1 MSKSKLSVL
10 AAALSEKSGLSVED
24 AEKFIKQMFDVAN
37 GALQQDKIVKMK
49 WLGTFKVQSVKD
61 RESIDVNTGERI
73 LIEGR
78 DKISFTPDTVLKEI
92 VNKPFAQFETVV
104 VNDGVDFSAI
114 DEKFAKME
122 AVQSQE
128 NEKAVSEPEEVAA
141 VSQKTASGPEVTSSI
156 QDAAPSMQ
164 EVVSFEQEG
173 DFAQETLLQK
183 PEQTVIVIPGSGS
196 VSSPSSSVLVFGD
209 DDVEPQKSN
218 FGDEVVVISDHQ
230 EIVAVSGNS
239 FANSFSHS
247 HSQSETVSNNSAP
260 TKSLVAADNVQA
272 SVDDAQIS
280 APLSL
285 DQQKEEEALG
295 ATEDL
300 SHEQVYHLEGKAA
313 KDEVESKAGYH
324 VVGKAEDEVEAKAE
338 NEAESLIEAN
348 VGNQPEN
355 KVEKQIESRVENQV
369 IEETSRKLVENERLN
384 KQDAQ
389 DENGEQDAQDE
400 EIDEQGNRH
409 FIIPKYLVAIAC
421 VIFVA
426 LVGGGCW
433 FAFNYGKI
441 SAQRDHLALQLNQ
454 PKAKSATKHSAPKPT
469 AVQDSTQLI
478 LQQKAKQD
486 SIRLAEANK
495 AIKLA
500 EEAEMLKEQSKNK
513 NASKELAEGTSKG
526 ILSETAASQKQRE
539 KLQAE
544 RAKTAAERAAAE
556 KAAAKAKAEEALAEK
571 LKADK
576 AKKAKDAKSAKSAE
590 VTKPSKYDSD
600 PRVRTG
606 AYRIVGVAQ
615 TVTVKSGQTLAGIS
629 KTYLG
634 AGMECYVEAINGS
647 SEVKAGQKL
656 KIPKLELKKKS
667 QVNK

>member
-78 DKISFTPDTVLKEI
+78 DKISFTPDAVLKEI

-104 VNDGVDFSAI
+104 VNDGVDFSEI

-122 AVQSQE
+122 AAQSQE
-128 NEKAVSEPEEVAA
+128 KEIIDSEPEETA
-141 VSQKTASGPEVTSSI
+141 VSQETVSEPEVTSST
-156 QDAAPSMQ
+156 QAAAPSMQ

-173 DFAQETLLQK
+173 DFAQENLIQK
-183 PEQTVIVIPGSGS
+183 SEQAVVVIPESGS

-218 FGDEVVVISDHQ
+218 LDDEVVIISDHQ
-230 EIVAVSGNS
+230 EIVSVSGNS
-239 FANSFSHS
+239 IANSFSHS
-247 HSQSETVSNNSAP
+247 HSQSQSEAAYNNSAP
-260 TKSLVAADNVQA
+260 IESLVAADNIQT
-272 SVDDAQIS
+272 SVDDAQVS
-280 APLSL
+280 APFSS
-285 DQQKEEEALG
+285 DQQKEEDALG
-295 ATEDL
+295 ATENS
-300 SHEQVYHLEGKAA
+300 SHGQVYHLEGNA
-313 KDEVESKAGYH
+313 KDEVESKAGDK
-324 VVGKAEDEVEAKAE
+324 VAGKAGDEVEAKAE
-338 NEAESLIEAN
+338 YEADGLIE
-348 VGNQPEN
+348 G
-355 KVEKQIESRVENQV
+355 KVENQLENK
-369 IEETSRKLVENERLN
+369 IEK
-384 KQDAQ
+384 
-389 DENGEQDAQDE
+389 QDAQDE
-400 EIDEQGNRH
+400 EIDEQANRH

-454 PKAKSATKHSAPKPT
+454 PKAKSIAKHSAPKPI
-469 AVQDSTQLI
+469 AGQDSTQLV

-513 NASKELAEGTSKG
+513 NASNEQIEGTSKG
-526 ILSETAASQKQRE
+526 TLSETAASKKQRE

-544 RAKTAAERAAAE
+544 RAKTAAEKAAAERTAAE
-556 KAAAKAKAEEALAEK
+556 KASAKAKAEKALADK
-571 LKADK
+571 IKADK
-576 AKKAKDAKSAKSAE
+576 AKAAKDAKFAKSAE
-590 VTKPSKYDSD
+590 VTKSSKYDSD

-629 KTYLG
+629 RAYLG

-667 QVNK
+667 QANK

>member
-78 DKISFTPDTVLKEI
+78 DKISFTPDAVLKEI

-104 VNDGVDFSAI
+104 VNDGVDFSEI

-122 AVQSQE
+122 AAQSQE
-128 NEKAVSEPEEVAA
+128 NEIIDSEPEEVAA
-141 VSQKTASGPEVTSSI
+141 VSQKTASEPEVTSSTK
-156 QDAAPSMQ
+156 DAAPSMQ
-164 EVVSFEQEG
+164 EV
-173 DFAQETLLQK
+173 
-183 PEQTVIVIPGSGS
+183 

-209 DDVEPQKSN
+209 DDVEPQKAN

-230 EIVAVSGNS
+230 EVVSVSGNS
-239 FANSFSHS
+239 IANSFSHS
-247 HSQSETVSNNSAP
+247 HSQSEVISNNSAP
-260 TKSLVAADNVQA
+260 IKSLAADNVQA
-272 SVDDAQIS
+272 SVDDAQVS

-300 SHEQVYHLEGKAA
+300 SHEQAYHLEGKA
-313 KDEVESKAGYH
+313 K
-324 VVGKAEDEVEAKAE
+324 DEVEAKAE
-338 NEAESLIEAN
+338 NEAESLMEVN

-355 KVEKQIESRVENQV
+355 KVEKQIASRVENQV
-369 IEETSRKLVENERLN
+369 IEETSRKLVEDERLN
-384 KQDAQ
+384 KQDVQ

-409 FIIPKYLVAIAC
+409 FVIPKYLVAIAC

-454 PKAKSATKHSAPKPT
+454 PKAKSVVKHSTPKPT
-469 AVQDSTQLI
+469 AGQDSTQLI

-513 NASKELAEGTSKG
+513 NASKELTEGTSKG
-526 ILSETAASQKQRE
+526 TLSETAASQKQRE

-544 RAKTAAERAAAE
+544 RAKTAAEKAAAE
-556 KAAAKAKAEEALAEK
+556 KAAAKAKAEKALADK

-576 AKKAKDAKSAKSAE
+576 AKAAKDAKSAKSAE

-667 QVNK
+667 QTNK

>member
-78 DKISFTPDTVLKEI
+78 DKISFTPDAVLKEI

-122 AVQSQE
+122 AAQSQ
-128 NEKAVSEPEEVAA
+128 
-141 VSQKTASGPEVTSSI
+141 
-156 QDAAPSMQ
+156 D
-164 EVVSFEQEG
+164 FEQEG
-173 DFAQETLLQK
+173 NFAQENLIQK
-183 PEQTVIVIPGSGS
+183 PGQTVVVIPDSGLGA

-230 EIVAVSGNS
+230 EVVSVSGNS
-239 FANSFSHS
+239 IANSFSHS
-247 HSQSETVSNNSAP
+247 HSHSQSATVSNNSAP
-260 TKSLVAADNVQA
+260 TKSLVAADNMQT
-272 SVDDAQIS
+272 SVEDAQVS

-300 SHEQVYHLEGKAA
+300 SHGQAYHLEDKA
-313 KDEVESKAGYH
+313 KDEVESKAGDDITSKVSDN
-324 VVGKAEDEVEAKAE
+324 VVGKAEDEVDVKAENEVDVKAENEAKAE
-338 NEAESLIEAN
+338 NETDGLIEAK

-355 KVEKQIESRVENQV
+355 KIEK
-369 IEETSRKLVENERLN
+369 
-384 KQDAQ
+384 
-389 DENGEQDAQDE
+389 QDAQDE

-454 PKAKSATKHSAPKPT
+454 PKAKSATKYSAPKPT
-469 AVQDSTQLI
+469 AGQDSTQLI

-486 SIRLAEANK
+486 SVRLAEANK

-500 EEAEMLKEQSKNK
+500 EEAEMLKEQSKKK
-513 NASKELAEGTSKG
+513 NASNELAEGTAKG
-526 ILSETAASQKQRE
+526 TLSETAAIQKQKE
-539 KLQAE
+539 KQQAE
-544 RAKTAAERAAAE
+544 RAKAVAEKVAAERTAAE
-556 KAAAKAKAEEALAEK
+556 KASAKAKAKKALADK
-571 LKADK
+571 IKADK
-576 AKKAKDAKSAKSAE
+576 AKAAKDAKSAKSAE
-590 VTKPSKYDSD
+590 VAKPSKYDSD

-615 TVTVKSGQTLAGIS
+615 TVTVKPGQTLAGIS

-634 AGMECYVEAINGS
+634 SGMECYVEAINGGA
-647 SEVKAGQKL
+647 EVKAGQKI

>member
-78 DKISFTPDTVLKEI
+78 DKISFTPDAVLKEI

-104 VNDGVDFSAI
+104 VNDGVDFSEI

-122 AVQSQE
+122 AAQSQE
-128 NEKAVSEPEEVAA
+128 KEIIDSEPEEAA
-141 VSQKTASGPEVTSSI
+141 VSQETVSEPEVTSST
-156 QDAAPSMQ
+156 QADAPSMQ

-173 DFAQETLLQK
+173 DFAQENLIRK
-183 PEQTVIVIPGSGS
+183 SEQAVVVIPESGS

-218 FGDEVVVISDHQ
+218 LDDEVVIISDHQ
-230 EIVAVSGNS
+230 EVVSVSGN
-239 FANSFSHS
+239 
-247 HSQSETVSNNSAP
+247 
-260 TKSLVAADNVQA
+260 
-272 SVDDAQIS
+272 
-280 APLSL
+280 
-285 DQQKEEEALG
+285 QQKEEDALG
-295 ATEDL
+295 ATENS
-300 SHEQVYHLEGKAA
+300 SHGQAYHLEGKA
-313 KDEVESKAGYH
+313 KDEVESKAGDDITSKTGDK
-324 VVGKAEDEVEAKAE
+324 VAGKAGDEVEAKAE
-338 NEAESLIEAN
+338 NEADGLIE
-348 VGNQPEN
+348 VKVENQPEN
-355 KVEKQIESRVENQV
+355 KVEK
-369 IEETSRKLVENERLN
+369 
-384 KQDAQ
+384 
-389 DENGEQDAQDE
+389 QDAQDE

-454 PKAKSATKHSAPKPT
+454 PKAKSIAKHSAPNST
-469 AVQDSTQLI
+469 AGQDSTQLV

-500 EEAEMLKEQSKNK
+500 EEAEMLKEQSKNSS
-513 NASKELAEGTSKG
+513 NELTEGTSKG
-526 ILSETAASQKQRE
+526 TLSETAAIQKQRE
-539 KLQAE
+539 KQQAE
-544 RAKTAAERAAAE
+544 RAKTAAEKAAAE
-556 KAAAKAKAEEALAEK
+556 KTAAEKASAKAKAEKALADR

-576 AKKAKDAKSAKSAE
+576 ARAAKDAKSAKSAE
-590 VTKPSKYDSD
+590 VTKSSKYDSD

-629 KTYLG
+629 KAYLG

-667 QVNK
+667 QANK